1 MVENIFAGFLGALVL
16 GAGVW
21 AWFVDNRNNSA
32 DTEKDEEKD
41 NKKDNK

>member
-21 AWFVDNRNNSA
+21 AWIVDNKNNNST
-32 DTEKDEEKD
+32 DPENNE
-41 NKKDNK
+41 KKDNK